1 MSWVTAKNV
10 VVSVPRWRSLSLF
23 LRPSLPLRRRFFS
36 YSSPP
41 LCRERICCLKER
53 KLFTTTARKLKQPKG
68 VPEEKDYVNI
78 MWWKERMEFLRK
90 PSSVLLVKRLTYC
103 NLLGVDTNLRNG
115 SLKDGTLN
123 WEMLQFKSKFPREVL
138 LCRVGDFYEAIG
150 FDACILVEYAGLNP
164 FGGLRSDSIPKA
176 GCPVVN
182 LRQTLDDLTRNGFS
196 VCVVEEVQGPTQARA
211 RKSRFISGHAHPG
224 SPYVFGLVGDDQDLD
239 FPEPMPVVGI
249 SRSAKGY
256 CVISVY
262 ETMKT
267 YSVEDGLT
275 EEALVTK
282 LRTCR
287 CHHLFL
293 HNSLRNNTS
302 GTSRWGEFGEGGLLW
317 GECNARQHEWL
328 DGNPIDE
335 LLFKVKE
342 LYGLNDDI
350 TFRNVTV
357 VSENRPRPLHLG
369 TATQIGAI
377 PTEGIPCLLKVLLPP
392 HCNGLPVL
400 YVRDLLLNPPAY
412 EIASKLQEA
421 CKLMMSVTCSIPDFT
436 CISSAKLV
444 KLLELREANH
454 VEFCKIK
461 NVVDE
466 ILQMYRN
473 SELRAILE
481 SLMDPTWVATG
492 LKVDFDTLVNECGEI
507 SGRIS
512 EIISVHGESDQKI
525 SSYPIIPNDFFED
538 MESPWKGRVKR
549 IHLEEAYAEVDKAA
563 NALSLA
569 ITEDFLPIVSRIRAT
584 MAPLGGIKG
593 EILYARE
600 HEAVWFKG
608 KRFIPTVWAGT
619 PGEEQIK
626 HLRPAIDSKG
636 KKVGEEWFTTMRVE
650 DAIASYHDASAK
662 AKSRVLE
669 LLRGLSSEL
678 QSKINILIFASVLIV
693 ITKALFSHVS
703 EGRRRNWVFPTITQF
718 NKCQD
723 TKALDGTMGMKIIG
737 LSPYWFDATRGTGVQ
752 NTVDMQS
759 MFLLTGP
766 NGGGKSSLL
775 RSLCAAALLGMC
787 GFMVPAESAVI
798 PHFDSIMLHMKS
810 YDSPADGKSSFQ
822 IEMSEI
828 RSLVT
833 GATLRSLVL
842 IDEICR
848 GTETAKGT
856 CIAGSV
862 IETLDAIGC
871 LGIVSTH
878 LHGIFDLPL
887 KTKRTVY
894 KAMGTEYID
903 GQTIPTWKLID
914 GVCKESLA
922 FETAQREGIPEI
934 LIRRAEELYNS
945 AYVNQISKK
954 KDQIRP
960 VCSDFDLNSTDKISD
975 QLNGARQ
982 IALDSSTKLMQ
993 RMGSASKELED
1004 AISLICHKKLIELCK
1019 VKNASEVAAVNCV
1032 LIAAREQPA
1041 PSTIGASSVYIMLR
1055 PDKKFYV
1062 GQTDDLEGRIRAHR
1076 LKEGME
1082 NASFLY
1088 FLVPGKSIACQLE
1101 TLLINQLP
1109 DYGFPLTNVA
1119 DGRHRNFGTTSLS
1132 LEPSTALR

>member
-1 MSWVTAKNV
+1 MISHVM
-10 VVSVPRWRSLSLF
+10 VSLW
-23 LRPSLPLRRRFFS
+23 
-36 YSSPP
+36 
-41 LCRERICCLKER
+41 
-53 KLFTTTARKLKQPKG
+53 
-68 VPEEKDYVNI
+68 
-78 MWWKERMEFLRK
+78 
-90 PSSVLLVKRLTYC
+90 
-103 NLLGVDTNLRNG
+103 
-115 SLKDGTLN
+115 
-123 WEMLQFKSKFPREVL
+123 
-138 LCRVGDFYEAIG
+138 
-150 FDACILVEYAGLNP
+150 
-164 FGGLRSDSIPKA
+164 
-176 GCPVVN
+176 
-182 LRQTLDDLTRNGFS
+182 
-196 VCVVEEVQGPTQARA
+196 
-211 RKSRFISGHAHPG
+211 HAHPG

-256 CVISVY
+256 CIISVY

-275 EEALVTK
+275 EEAVVTK

-293 HNSLRNNTS
+293 HNSLKNNSS

-317 GECNARQHEWL
+317 GECNARQKEWL

-342 LYGLNDDI
+342 LYGLDDDI
-350 TFRNVTV
+350 PFRNVTV

-392 HCNGLPVL
+392 HCSGLPVL
-400 YVRDLLLNPPAY
+400 YIRDLLLNPPAY
-412 EIASKLQEA
+412 EISSDIQGA
-421 CKLMMSVTCSIPDFT
+421 CRLMMNVTCSIPDFT

-461 NVVDE
+461 SMVEE
-466 ILQMYRN
+466 ILQLYRN
-473 SELRAILE
+473 SELRAIAEL
-481 SLMDPTWVATG
+481 LMDPTWVATG
-492 LKVDFDTLVNECGEI
+492 LKVDFDTLVNECGKI
-507 SGRIS
+507 SCRIS
-512 EIISVHGESDQKI
+512 EIISVNGESDQKI

-538 MESPWKGRVKR
+538 MELLWKGRVKR
-549 IHLEEAYAEVDKAA
+549 IHLEEAYAEVEKAA
-563 NALSLA
+563 DALSLA
-569 ITEDFLPIVSRIRAT
+569 ITEDFLPIISRIRST
-584 MAPLGGIKG
+584 MAPLGGTKG

-600 HEAVWFKG
+600 HGAVWFKG
-608 KRFIPTVWAGT
+608 KRFVPTVWAGT
-619 PGEEQIK
+619 AGEEQIK
-626 HLRPAIDSKG
+626 HLRPALDSKG

-650 DAIASYHDASAK
+650 DAIARYHEASAK

-678 QSKINILIFASVLIV
+678 LSKINILIFASVLNV
-693 ITKALFSHVS
+693 IAKSLFSHVS
-703 EGRRRNWVFPTITQF
+703 EGRRRNWIFPTITQF

-723 TKALDGTMGMKIIG
+723 TEALNGTEGMKIIG
-737 LSPYWFDATRGTGVQ
+737 LSPYWFDAARGTGVQ

-828 RSLVT
+828 RSLIT
-833 GATLRSLVL
+833 DATSSSLVL

-887 KTKRTVY
+887 KIKNTVY
-894 KAMGTEYID
+894 KAMGAEYVD
-903 GQTIPTWKLID
+903 GQPIPTWKLID

-934 LIRRAEELYNS
+934 LIQRAEELYNS
-945 AYVNQISKK
+945 AYGNQIPRK

-960 VCSDFDLNSTDKISD
+960 LCSDIDLNSTDKSSD
-975 QLNGARQ
+975 QLNSTRQ
-982 IALDSSTKLMQ
+982 ISLDSSTKLMH
-993 RMGSASKELED
+993 RMGISSKKLED
-1004 AISLICHKKLIELCK
+1004 AICLICEKKLIELYK
-1019 VKNASEVAAVNCV
+1019 MKNPSEMAMVNCV

-1041 PSTIGASSVYIMLR
+1041 PSTIGASSVYVMLR
-1055 PDKKFYV
+1055 PDKKLYV
-1062 GQTDDLEGRIRAHR
+1062 GQTDDLEGRVRAHR

-1088 FLVPGKSIACQLE
+1088 FLVSGKSIACQLE

-1109 DYGFPLTNVA
+1109 NYGFHLTNVA
-1119 DGRHRNFGTTSLS
+1119 DGKHRNFGTTNLS
-1132 LEPSTALR
+1132 PEPSTALR